1 MRDLTTLPKAELHV
15 HLEGGMR
22 VATLR
27 ELADRDG
34 LPLPTGLGDDDVWRF
49 DDELDFIDQ
58 YVAACAVLRRLED
71 FERLGREVA
80 TDLAAQGVR
89 YAEAVFSP
97 SNHAERMGE
106 DWQGPIEAVLDGL
119 AAAERET
126 GIVVRLTPD
135 IVRDLGLEQ
144 AERVLEVALAFAGR
158 GVIALNAAGSERAE
172 VGIFAPM
179 FRRAK
184 EAGLRSVPHAG
195 EWAGPANVRATLDAY
210 EPDRIGHGVRSVDD
224 ASLVRELAD
233 TGIPLEVCPVSNVRT
248 GVYPSLAAHP
258 FDALRRAG
266 VVVTL
271 NSDDPPMFGAWLADV
286 YRAARDTWGYDDR
299 TMAEI
304 ARTGVAASFAEPE
317 RKESIQ
323 AEIDAWLR
331 DTAGDPGHDGGSD
344 LQDVR

>member
-1 MRDLTTLPKAELHV
+1 
-15 HLEGGMR
+15 
-22 VATLR
+22 
-27 ELADRDG
+27 
-34 LPLPTGLGDDDVWRF
+34 
-49 DDELDFIDQ
+49 
-58 YVAACAVLRRLED
+58 
-71 FERLGREVA
+71 
-80 TDLAAQGVR
+80 
-89 YAEAVFSP
+89 
-97 SNHAERMGE
+97 
-106 DWQGPIEAVLDGL
+106 
-119 AAAERET
+119 
-126 GIVVRLTPD
+126 VRLTPD